1 MHSLAPRFPKKT
13 GFFREGTGDADSTTV
28 SCK

>member
-13 GFFREGTGDADSTTV
+13 GFFREGTGGCGLND
-28 SCK
+28 CKL